1 MAFVLIVLLIA
12 GVLFTL
18 LWPLRH
24 RAESPIPLGPE
35 AAGNQERVDLE
46 LEREILLSSL
56 AELEVDRVREKL
68 ETHDYER
75 LKATDERRLLQV
87 LDKLDALAAREA
99 AQPASRRTAA
109 QATAPPPASSLHWA
123 ATAAVV
129 LFVMGGAA
137 AIYLQLFTI
146 QQARALAIQQQ
157 IGQGMPDPKAMVARL
172 EARLKENPNDLQG
185 QIMAGRSYMALER
198 SADAMR
204 AWTKVIELDP
214 RNPEAHFN
222 IGVILLTTRKTDDP
236 KLFQEAMNHF
246 DIAYAQ
252 LPQEPALLWYRGVV
266 FVHQNRLKEADDAWT
281 AAYQNLQSGSEDSK
295 FVRQA
300 LEQLR
305 AGKPPL
311 F

>member
-1 MAFVLIVLLIA
+1 MAFVLIVVLIA

-18 LWPLRH
+18 LWPLRR

-35 AAGNQERVDLE
+35 AAGNQERIDLE

-56 AELEVDRVREKL
+56 AELEVDRVRDKL
-68 ETHDYER
+68 ETHDYDR

-87 LDKLDALAAREA
+87 LEKLDALAAQET
-99 AQPASRRTAA
+99 ASLAPRRTVTKAA
-109 QATAPPPASSLHWA
+109 GPPLASLHWA
-123 ATAAVV
+123 ATTAVA
-129 LFVMGGAA
+129 LFVLGGAA
-137 AIYLQLFTI
+137 GIYLQLFSI
-146 QQARALAIQQQ
+146 QQARATAVQQQ
-157 IGQGMPDPKAMVARL
+157 MGQGMPDPKEMVARL

-198 SADAMR
+198 PVDAMR
-204 AWTKVIELDP
+204 AWTKVVELDP
-214 RNPEAHFN
+214 TNAEAHFN

-236 KLFQEAMNHF
+236 KLFQEAMDHF
-246 DIAYAQ
+246 DIAYAR
-252 LPQEPALLWYRGVV
+252 LPQEPALLWYRGIV
-266 FVHQNRLKEADDAWT
+266 FIHQKRLKEADDAWT

-311 F
+311 Y